1 MFRAQNMRWEG
12 APRLLVGELVNK
24 FTISGSKKFT
34 VIYAL
39 PYGSGR
45 P

>member
-1 MFRAQNMRWEG
+1 MTSEG
-12 APRLLVGELVNK
+12 VRDLRGAELVNK
-24 FTISGSKKFT
+24 FTISVVKKSI